1 MIAKKCREMIVDI
14 LNHSEMSIDT
24 VYYMMKDIMNEL
36 TTLYEQYNQQQ
47 ELAAQEASQ
56 KAIEGI
62 NDKLK
67 EQGEDLEHQEVGTFL
82 EVKEDAAAAQD
93 ETDLGSETSE
103 PAVAANDEKKEE

>member
-14 LNHSEMSIDT
+14 LNHSDMSIDT

-47 ELAAQEASQ
+47 ELAAQEASK
-56 KAIEGI
+56 KAMEEID
-62 NDKLK
+62 NKLR

-82 EVKEDAAAAQD
+82 EVKEDAAAAQSEAD
-93 ETDLGSETSE
+93 PGSEISE
-103 PAVAANDEKKEE
+103 PAVAADDEKKEE